1 MDALT
6 RRGSLEM
13 TAAML
18 ISGTIGWFVLV
29 SGQPVLDVVFWRCL
43 FGAGAL
49 LLICG
54 AFGFLRRNILTRR
67 SLFLAVLSGVAIVG
81 NWVLLFG
88 SYSRASIAI
97 GTAVYNVQPFIL
109 VALGALFLGEKIT
122 PQKLFWLCLSFA
134 GMLAIVSAHGGEG
147 ETGNDYLLGIA
158 LALGAA
164 LLYAFA
170 ALLIKRLSG
179 TPPHLIALIQVC
191 TGCCCWRPGQPRRTT
206 PAGHGLGQ
214 PADPGHRAYRGDVC
228 AVVRGD
234 PEAADGADR
243 GLVLHLSD
251 RGDLRR
257 LAGLRASPGTAAVAG
272 RRRDPAGRRRH
283 AAGLDPQAPAQ
294 RFAVTAAGSRATKR
308 SVSRLT
314 PGYRSVA
321 RCGAARGSG
330 SGGACW
336 PIARSVRWVPRG

>member
-54 AFGFLRRNILTRR
+54 AFGFFRRNILIRR

-122 PQKLFWLCLSFA
+122 PQKLVWLSLSFA
-134 GMLAIVSAHGGEG
+134 GMLAIVSAHGSAGEAG
-147 ETGNDYLLGIA
+147 SDYLLGIA

-191 TGCCCWRPGQPRRTT
+191 TGVLLLAPWANLAEPPQQATAWASLLT
-206 PAGHGLGQ
+206 LGIVHTGVMYVLLYGAIQ
-214 PADPGHRAYRGDVC
+214 KLPTALTGALSFIYPIAAIFVDWLAFGHRLGLLQWLGV
-228 AVVRGD
+228 
-234 PEAADGADR
+234 AAILLAAAGMQQ
-243 GLVLHLSD
+243 GWTLS
-251 RGDLRR
+251 
-257 LAGLRASPGTAAVAG
+257 
-272 RRRDPAGRRRH
+272 RRRV
-283 AAGLDPQAPAQ
+283 LQ
-294 RFAVTAAGSRATKR
+294 
-308 SVSRLT
+308 
-314 PGYRSVA
+314 
-321 RCGAARGSG
+321 
-330 SGGACW
+330 
-336 PIARSVRWVPRG
+336 